1 MLLAVD
7 SSTQNVGIALFDGS
21 QVVGEIVWQSKNHHT
36 VELAPAISELFK
48 KCDISFNQL
57 KGLVVASGPG
67 SFTSLRI
74 GFAIIKGLAITL
86 HIPAVTI
93 PSLDILV
100 AAQPIRDIPMIALLQ
115 AGRERYAVGKYVY
128 QTKGWIA
135 SGELEIKK
143 IEELAKMIDSAT
155 FFCGELLAEDRQ
167 FLLKNNKNIILA
179 SPVQSIRR
187 PSYLAYLGWR
197 KIKAGKINDVR
208 FLSPIYI
215 HVSNPIK

>member
-1 MLLAVD
+1 MLLAID

-36 VELAPAISELFK
+36 VELAPAVNELFK

-57 KGLVVASGPG
+57 KGLAIASGPG

-86 HIPAVTI
+86 HIPAVAV

-115 AGRERYAVGKYVY
+115 SGRARYAYSKYIY
-128 QTKGWIA
+128 QSKGWIA
-135 SGELEIKK
+135 SGEPEIKK
-143 IEELAKMIDSAT
+143 IEELANMVESAT
-155 FFCGELLAEDRQ
+155 FFCGELLPEDRQ
-167 FLLKNNKNIILA
+167 YLLKNNKNIILA

-197 KIKAGKINDVR
+197 KIKTGKITDVR
-208 FLSPIYI
+208 FLSPTYI
-215 HVSNPIK
+215 HISNPI